1 MPADFKAFYN
11 IHKMQHK
18 STFDFTAAVQEK

>member
-18 STFDFTAAVQEK
+18 SAFDFTAAVQEK